1 MVRQEIAKLQTII
14 AADQSVDNINSS
26 LKWSDFTTK
35 IARKALILGV
45 VLIGLYLW
53 NGSYGLTA
61 YIANI
66 FEQTGSPLSPNMSAI
81 LIGVAQLAGTCIAI
95 VTVDCFGRKV
105 PT

>member
-14 AADQSVDNINSS
+14 AADQSASNINAS
-26 LKWSDFTTK
+26 KWSDFTTK